1 MLQELKDL
9 QGPAERVP
17 VDDELHTPREV
28 LNHPAMSIEA
38 KRATL
43 ASWASDRYAV
53 PNFPGVRQLENGSLV
68 SLAEILQ
75 ALRDLDDEPDDRVPQ
90 RCSSTNLVSLAE
102 LRRSNRKKSAKYRLT
117 TRWPHDD
124 DPPSSPAAAPFP
136 VPYSR
141 VNAVG
146 AVAVAG

>member
-1 MLQELKDL
+1 MLQDL
-9 QGPAERVP
+9 NFLHEPATQVP
-17 VDDELHTPREV
+17 ADCKPRTPQDV
-28 LNHPAMSIEA
+28 LNHPSMSVEA
-38 KRATL
+38 KRAAL
-43 ASWASDRYAV
+43 ASWASDRHAV

-75 ALRDLDDEPDDRVPQ
+75 ALRDLDDESDDRVPQ
-90 RCSSTNLVSLAE
+90 RSSSTNLVSLAE
-102 LRRSNRKKSAKYRLT
+102 LRSSNRKKLSKNRLT

-146 AVAVAG
+146 ALAVAG